1 MLEATEASRM
11 HVLERV
17 SRVFNAMKALGFSM
31 CLDDFGAGAA
41 SFQYLRALDVDHVT
55 IDGTYTRRL
64 LSSERDS
71 LLLRKLCD
79 LCADL
84 KIETIAEMV
93 ELEDQVDK
101 LRSIGAQMGQGYM
114 LGRPAP
120 RSEEHTSELQSLM
133 RISYAVFCL
142 KNKITHNL

>member
-1 MLEATEASRM
+1 
-11 HVLERV
+11 
-17 SRVFNAMKALGFSM
+17 MKALGFSM

-41 SFQYLRALDVDHVT
+41 SFQYLRALDVDYVK

-101 LRSIGAQMGQGYM
+101 LRS
-114 LGRPAP
+114 LGVK

-142 KNKITHNL
+142 KKKKTRTKKHTR

>member
-1 MLEATEASRM
+1 
-11 HVLERV
+11 
-17 SRVFNAMKALGFSM
+17 MKALGFSM

-41 SFQYLRALDVDHVT
+41 SFQYLRALDVDYVK

-93 ELEDQVDK
+93 ELEDQVAK
-101 LRSIGAQMGQGYM
+101 PRSLGVKMGHGYL
-114 LGRPAP
+114 LGRPP
-120 RSEEHTSELQSLM
+120 PKP
-133 RISYAVFCL
+133 VFVGGSGRRR
-142 KNKITHNL
+142 HSSSRPGSAGRASADPPNL

>member
-1 MLEATEASRM
+1 MRLLQQNRNLAGRLMFEATESSRM
-11 HVLERV
+11 HDLERV

-41 SFQYLRALDVDHVT
+41 SFQYLRALDVDYVK

-71 LLLRKLCD
+71 LLLRRLCD

-84 KIETIAEMV
+84 KLETIAE
-93 ELEDQVDK
+93 
-101 LRSIGAQMGQGYM
+101 
-114 LGRPAP
+114 

-133 RISYAVFCL
+133 RL
-142 KNKITHNL
+142 

>member
-1 MLEATEASRM
+1 MRISDWSSDVCSSDL
-11 HVLERV
+11 RV
-17 SRVFNAMKALGFSM
+17 SRVFNAMKALGCSM
-31 CLDDFGAGAA
+31 GLDDVGAGAA
-41 SFQYLRALDVDHVT
+41 AFQYLRALDVDYVK

-101 LRSIGAQMGQGYM
+101 LRSLGVKMGQGYL

-120 RSEEHTSELQSLM
+120 QP
-133 RISYAVFCL
+133 VFVGGSGRRRRA
-142 KNKITHNL
+142 

>member
-1 MLEATEASRM
+1 
-11 HVLERV
+11 
-17 SRVFNAMKALGFSM
+17 M

-41 SFQYLRALDVDHVT
+41 SFQYLRALDVDYVK

-93 ELEDQVDK
+93 ELEDPVDK
-101 LRSIGAQMGQGYM
+101 LRSLGVKMGQGYL

-120 RSEEHTSELQSLM
+120 QPVFVGGSGRRRRAYGRSGSDGSGRGETERKSGGVGKGGD
-133 RISYAVFCL
+133 A
-142 KNKITHNL
+142 

>member
-41 SFQYLRALDVDHVT
+41 SFQYLRALDVDYVK

-71 LLLRKLCD
+71 LLLRKPCD
-79 LCADL
+79 LCADR
-84 KIETIAEMV
+84 KIETIE
-93 ELEDQVDK
+93 
-101 LRSIGAQMGQGYM
+101 IGRASCRARGCQEG
-114 LGRPAP
+114 
-120 RSEEHTSELQSLM
+120 
-133 RISYAVFCL
+133 
-142 KNKITHNL
+142 